1 MTQRTSLGTRTAVVG
16 RRAVTWIGLVCLVTV
31 IGLLGTTVN
40 RQSKEETDLARHRT
54 LIQEIRDI
62 IRTMPRRALATGSPV
77 ELRIDAKRGCFQ
89 LVTLVGKR
97 KVATRI
103 ENTIW
108 LPEGLRVLEA
118 PAIITASASGR
129 LSVASVVIVATASNR
144 LFRLTT
150 RPSALVELD
159 EEPMS

>member
-1 MTQRTSLGTRTAVVG
+1 
-16 RRAVTWIGLVCLVTV
+16 
-31 IGLLGTTVN
+31 
-40 RQSKEETDLARHRT
+40 
-54 LIQEIRDI
+54 
-62 IRTMPRRALATGSPV
+62 MPRRALAAGSPV

-97 KVATRI
+97 KAATRI
-103 ENTIW
+103 EDTMW

-118 PAIITASASGR
+118 PATITASASGQ
-129 LSVASVVIVATASNR
+129 LSAASVVIVATMSNR

-150 RPSALVELD
+150 RPPNLVQFD

>member
-1 MTQRTSLGTRTAVVG
+1 M
-16 RRAVTWIGLVCLVTV
+16 CLLTV

-54 LIQEIRDI
+54 LIQELSDT
-62 IRTMPRRALATGSPV
+62 IRTMPRRALAAGSPV

-89 LVTLVGKR
+89 LVTIVGKR
-97 KVATRI
+97 KSAVRV
-103 ENTIW
+103 EDTIW

-118 PAIITASASGR
+118 PAKITASSSGQ
-129 LSVASVVIVATASNR
+129 LSAASVVIVATASNR

-150 RPSALVELD
+150 RPPTLVQFD
-159 EEPMS
+159 EAPMS